1 MFPDF
6 EFLKGFAAFQFPVDF
21 KPYLDNGNITQDQY
35 KELTEMNKQAQS
47 PVSTG
52 GENGNV
58 D

>member
-35 KELTEMNKQAQS
+35 NELTEMNKQAQS
-47 PVSTG
+47 PVNTG
-52 GENGNV
+52 GEYGNV
-58 D
+58 N